1 VAVLGAIVVVAVG
14 GGGQLST
21 EHPDHPPLALPGR
34 RAVGGTDAALLRLP
48 LGIWGYHKQ
57 ITDEALQRFASE
69 LTERDTRIAVL
80 EQELAE
86 ARRGRHGET
95 RTDLRPERHGDR
107 PAAAGDDAP
116 DPMVTRTDIRPGP
129 PVSRQEPL
137 APRLDAFSE
146 GPTMQGGD
154 PWKTIVDRPGDVEEE
169 ADQVDELPVA
179 RPPEPAARPAE
190 DPGER
195 PVEASQER
203 PAEPAE
209 RESAEPAVS
218 GESTVSRE
226 SAVSSATVE
235 PSEPVGFTERES
247 AERVVSPEPVEP
259 AESAERAERKDD
271 GE

>member
-1 VAVLGAIVVVAVG
+1 MTITVALAAVAVLGAIVVVAVG

-86 ARRGRHGET
+86 ARRGRHGE
-95 RTDLRPERHGDR
+95 
-107 PAAAGDDAP
+107 
-116 DPMVTRTDIRPGP
+116 TRTDIRPGP